1 MKSLRLFMILTLVV
15 LLSACNTATQVTKV
29 QKNGETTLK
38 IGSLQGYYDV
48 QTVKAEKGNVEIPYE
63 AAVEE
68 GTILLQVTKDDK
80 VIYEE
85 EITSQKK
92 VCFEASKSGSYDL
105 IVRVKGEKRKQKKFK
120 YILSYEKTVS
130 GCTRLPFPFSVD
142 SVTTYVYQFKR

>member
-1 MKSLRLFMILTLVV
+1 MKLLRLFMIFTLVV

-48 QTVKAEKGNVEIPYE
+48 QTIKVEKGNVEIPYE

-68 GTILLQVTKDDK
+68 GTILLQVTKGDK

-85 EITSQKK
+85 EVTSQQEGLLS
-92 VCFEASKSGSYDL
+92 FEAPKSGSYDL
-105 IVRVKGEKRKQKKFK
+105 IVRVKGEK
-120 YILSYEKTVS
+120 EKAKEIQIHTN
-130 GCTRLPFPFSVD
+130 L
-142 SVTTYVYQFKR
+142 

>member
-48 QTVKAEKGNVEIPYE
+48 QTLKAEKGNVEIPYE

-85 EITSQKK
+85 EITSQKEGLLSFK
-92 VCFEASKSGSYDL
+92 ASKSGSYDL
-105 IVRVKGEKRKQKKFK
+105 IVRVKGEK
-120 YILSYEKTVS
+120 EKAKEIQIHTK
-130 GCTRLPFPFSVD
+130 L
-142 SVTTYVYQFKR
+142 

>member
-1 MKSLRLFMILTLVV
+1 MKLLRLFMILTLVV

-29 QKNGETTLK
+29 QKNGETNLK

-48 QTVKAEKGNVEIPYE
+48 QTLKAEKGNVEIPYE

-85 EITSQKK
+85 EVTSQKEGLLS
-92 VCFEASKSGSYDL
+92 FEAPKSGSYDL
-105 IVRVKGEKRKQKKFK
+105 IVRVKGEK
-120 YILSYEKTVS
+120 EKAKEIQIHTK
-130 GCTRLPFPFSVD
+130 L
-142 SVTTYVYQFKR
+142 

>member
-1 MKSLRLFMILTLVV
+1 MKLIRVFMILTLVV

-48 QTVKAEKGNVEIPYE
+48 QTLKTEKGNVEIPYE

-85 EITSQKK
+85 EITSQKEGLLS
-92 VCFEASKSGSYDL
+92 FEAPKPGSYDL
-105 IVRVKGEKRKQKKFK
+105 IVRVKGEKEKAKKIQVHTK
-120 YILSYEKTVS
+120 L
-130 GCTRLPFPFSVD
+130 
-142 SVTTYVYQFKR
+142 

>member
-1 MKSLRLFMILTLVV
+1 MKLIRVFMILTLVV

-48 QTVKAEKGNVEIPYE
+48 QTLKAEKGNVEIPYE

-85 EITSQKK
+85 EITSQKEGLFS
-92 VCFEASKSGSYDL
+92 FEAPKSGSYDL
-105 IVRVKGEKRKQKKFK
+105 IVRVKGEK
-120 YILSYEKTVS
+120 EKAKEIQIHTK
-130 GCTRLPFPFSVD
+130 L
-142 SVTTYVYQFKR
+142 

>member
-15 LLSACNTATQVTKV
+15 FLSACNTATQVTKV

-48 QTVKAEKGNVEIPYE
+48 QTLKAEKGNVEIPYE

-68 GTILLQVTKDDK
+68 GTILLQVTKADK

-85 EITSQKK
+85 EITSQKEGLLS
-92 VCFEASKSGSYDL
+92 FEAPKSGSYDL
-105 IVRVKGEKRKQKKFK
+105 IVRVKGEK
-120 YILSYEKTVS
+120 EKAKEIQIHTK
-130 GCTRLPFPFSVD
+130 L
-142 SVTTYVYQFKR
+142 

>member
-48 QTVKAEKGNVEIPYE
+48 QTIKTEQGNVQFPFD
-63 AAVEE
+63 ATVEE
-68 GTILLQVTKDDK
+68 GTILLQITKDDK

-85 EITSQKK
+85 EVTSQKEGLLS
-92 VCFEASKSGSYDL
+92 FEAPKSGSYNL
-105 IVRVKGEKRKQKKFK
+105 IVRVKNEK
-120 YILSYEKTVS
+120 EKAKGIQIHTK
-130 GCTRLPFPFSVD
+130 L
-142 SVTTYVYQFKR
+142 

>member
-1 MKSLRLFMILTLVV
+1 MKLLRLFMVLTLVV

-38 IGSLQGYYDV
+38 IGSLQGYYDI
-48 QTVKAEKGNVEIPYE
+48 QTLKAEKGNVEIPYE

-85 EITSQKK
+85 EITSQKEGLLS
-92 VCFEASKSGSYDL
+92 FEASKSGSYDL
-105 IVRVKGEKRKQKKFK
+105 IVRVKGEK
-120 YILSYEKTVS
+120 EKAKEIQIHTK
-130 GCTRLPFPFSVD
+130 L
-142 SVTTYVYQFKR
+142 

>member
-1 MKSLRLFMILTLVV
+1 MKLLRLFMILTLVV

-48 QTVKAEKGNVEIPYE
+48 QTVKAEKGNVEIPYK

-68 GTILLQVTKDDK
+68 GTILLQVTQDDK

-85 EITSQKK
+85 EVTSQKEGLLS
-92 VCFEASKSGSYDL
+92 FEAPKSGSYDL
-105 IVRVKGEKRKQKKFK
+105 IVRVKGEK
-120 YILSYEKTVS
+120 EKAKEIQIHTK
-130 GCTRLPFPFSVD
+130 L
-142 SVTTYVYQFKR
+142 

>member
-48 QTVKAEKGNVEIPYE
+48 QTLKAEKGNVEIPYE

-85 EITSQKK
+85 EITSQKEGLLS
-92 VCFEASKSGSYDL
+92 FEASKSGSYDL
-105 IVRVKGEKRKQKKFK
+105 IVRVKGEK
-120 YILSYEKTVS
+120 EKEKEIQIHTK
-130 GCTRLPFPFSVD
+130 L
-142 SVTTYVYQFKR
+142 

>member
-1 MKSLRLFMILTLVV
+1 MKLLRLFMILTLVV

-48 QTVKAEKGNVEIPYE
+48 QTIKAEKGNVEIPYE

-68 GTILLQVTKDDK
+68 GTILLQVTKGDK

-85 EITSQKK
+85 EVTSQQEGLLS
-92 VCFEASKSGSYDL
+92 FEAPKSGSYDL
-105 IVRVKGEKRKQKKFK
+105 IVRVKGEK
-120 YILSYEKTVS
+120 EKAKEIQIHTK
-130 GCTRLPFPFSVD
+130 L
-142 SVTTYVYQFKR
+142 

>member
-1 MKSLRLFMILTLVV
+1 MKLLRLFMVLTLVV

-48 QTVKAEKGNVEIPYE
+48 QTVKAEKGKVEIPYE

-85 EITSQKK
+85 EVTSQKEGLLS
-92 VCFEASKSGSYDL
+92 FEAPKSESYDL
-105 IVRVKGEKRKQKKFK
+105 IVRVKGEK
-120 YILSYEKTVS
+120 EKAKEIQIHTK
-130 GCTRLPFPFSVD
+130 L
-142 SVTTYVYQFKR
+142 

>member
-1 MKSLRLFMILTLVV
+1 MKLLRLFMVLTLVV

-85 EITSQKK
+85 EVTSQKEGLLS
-92 VCFEASKSGSYDL
+92 FEAPKSGSYDL
-105 IVRVKGEKRKQKKFK
+105 IVRVKGEK
-120 YILSYEKTVS
+120 EKAKEIQIHTQ
-130 GCTRLPFPFSVD
+130 L
-142 SVTTYVYQFKR
+142 

>member
-1 MKSLRLFMILTLVV
+1 M
-15 LLSACNTATQVTKV
+15 
-29 QKNGETTLK
+29 
-38 IGSLQGYYDV
+38 
-48 QTVKAEKGNVEIPYE
+48 EIPYE

-85 EITSQKK
+85 EIASKRRFAF
-92 VCFEASKSGSYDL
+92 FEAPKSGSYDL

-120 YILSYEKTVS
+120 YILSYEKRQVE
-130 GCTRLPFPFSVD
+130 CTRLPFPFSVD

>member
-48 QTVKAEKGNVEIPYE
+48 QTLKAEKENVEIPYE

-85 EITSQKK
+85 EVTSQKEGLLS
-92 VCFEASKSGSYDL
+92 FEAPKSGSYDL
-105 IVRVKGEKRKQKKFK
+105 IVRVKGEK
-120 YILSYEKTVS
+120 EKAKEIQIHTK
-130 GCTRLPFPFSVD
+130 L
-142 SVTTYVYQFKR
+142 

>member
-1 MKSLRLFMILTLVV
+1 MKSLRVFMILTLVV

-48 QTVKAEKGNVEIPYE
+48 QTLKAEKGNVEIPYE

-68 GTILLQVTKDDK
+68 GTILLQVTKGDK

-85 EITSQKK
+85 EVTSQKEGLLS
-92 VCFEASKSGSYDL
+92 FEAPKSGSYDL
-105 IVRVKGEKRKQKKFK
+105 IVRVKGEKERAKEIQVHTK
-120 YILSYEKTVS
+120 L
-130 GCTRLPFPFSVD
+130 
-142 SVTTYVYQFKR
+142 

>member
-1 MKSLRLFMILTLVV
+1 MKLLRLFMILTLVV

-85 EITSQKK
+85 EVTSQKEGLLS
-92 VCFEASKSGSYDL
+92 FEAPKSGSYDL
-105 IVRVKGEKRKQKKFK
+105 IVRVKGEKKKAK
-120 YILSYEKTVS
+120 EIQIHTKL
-130 GCTRLPFPFSVD
+130 
-142 SVTTYVYQFKR
+142 

>member
-48 QTVKAEKGNVEIPYE
+48 QTFKAEKGNVEIPYE

-85 EITSQKK
+85 EITSQKEGLLS
-92 VCFEASKSGSYDL
+92 FEASKSGSYDL
-105 IVRVKGEKRKQKKFK
+105 IVRVKGEK
-120 YILSYEKTVS
+120 EKAKEIQIHTK
-130 GCTRLPFPFSVD
+130 L
-142 SVTTYVYQFKR
+142 

>member
-48 QTVKAEKGNVEIPYE
+48 QTLKAEKGNVEIPYE

-85 EITSQKK
+85 EITSQKEGLLS
-92 VCFEASKSGSYDL
+92 FEAPKSGSYDL
-105 IVRVKGEKRKQKKFK
+105 IVRVKGEK
-120 YILSYEKTVS
+120 EKAKEIQVHTK
-130 GCTRLPFPFSVD
+130 L
-142 SVTTYVYQFKR
+142 

>member
-48 QTVKAEKGNVEIPYE
+48 QTLKVEKGNVEIPYE

-85 EITSQKK
+85 EITSQKEGLLS
-92 VCFEASKSGSYDL
+92 FEALKSGSYDL
-105 IVRVKGEKRKQKKFK
+105 IVCVKGEK
-120 YILSYEKTVS
+120 EKAKEIQIHTK
-130 GCTRLPFPFSVD
+130 L
-142 SVTTYVYQFKR
+142 

>member
-1 MKSLRLFMILTLVV
+1 MKLLRLFMILTLVV

-48 QTVKAEKGNVEIPYE
+48 QTLKAEKGNVEIPYE

-85 EITSQKK
+85 EVTSQKEGLLS
-92 VCFEASKSGSYDL
+92 FEAPKSESYDL
-105 IVRVKGEKRKQKKFK
+105 IVRVKGEK
-120 YILSYEKTVS
+120 EKAKEIQIHTK
-130 GCTRLPFPFSVD
+130 L
-142 SVTTYVYQFKR
+142 

>member
-29 QKNGETTLK
+29 QKWRNDFK

-48 QTVKAEKGNVEIPYE
+48 QTLKAEKGNVEIPYE

-85 EITSQKK
+85 EITSQKEGLLS
-92 VCFEASKSGSYDL
+92 FEASKSGSYDL
-105 IVRVKGEKRKQKKFK
+105 IVRVKGEK
-120 YILSYEKTVS
+120 EKAKEIQIHTK
-130 GCTRLPFPFSVD
+130 L
-142 SVTTYVYQFKR
+142 

>member
-1 MKSLRLFMILTLVV
+1 MKLLRLFMILTLVV

-38 IGSLQGYYDV
+38 IGSLQGYYDI
-48 QTVKAEKGNVEIPYE
+48 QTLEAEKGNVEIPYE

-85 EITSQKK
+85 EITSQKEGLLS
-92 VCFEASKSGSYDL
+92 FEAPKSGSYDL
-105 IVRVKGEKRKQKKFK
+105 IVRVKGEK
-120 YILSYEKTVS
+120 EKAKEIQVHTK
-130 GCTRLPFPFSVD
+130 L
-142 SVTTYVYQFKR
+142 